1 MSESVDW
8 NQRAQKG
15 FLGSGIDP
23 ADRKGYK
30 NAYIDLLQKMA
41 LERVLELKGDETV
54 LDFGCGS
61 GRISYWVAPR
71 VKKVVGVEIT
81 PAMIDLAEIN
91 RTAPNVEFMLYDGTH
106 FPNLPYLF
114 DLILSVGVLQ
124 IMRGEVLKKAVSELT
139 KYLKSGGR
147 FCVIEQVSDNA
158 KVDRPKVQEYI
169 EAFKASRLECLHYY
183 SIRKGRWWL
192 LYFIRYGLIPKKWF
206 SRIAAWEMREGREF
220 KNEISYYRDFL
231 FVLRKA

>member
-1 MSESVDW
+1 MSKRVNWS
-8 NQRAQKG
+8 QRAREG
-15 FLGSGIDP
+15 FLASDIDP
-23 ADRKGYK
+23 ADRKGHK
-30 NAYIDLLQKMA
+30 NRYIDLLQKMA
-41 LERVLELKGDETV
+41 LEEILNLKGNETV

-61 GRISYWVAPR
+61 GRMAYWIAPR
-71 VKKVVGVEIT
+71 VEKVFGLEVT
-81 PAMIDLAEIN
+81 PEMIGLAEKN
-91 RTAPNVEFMLYDGTH
+91 RTASNVEFVLYDGAH

-124 IMRGEVLKKAVSELT
+124 ILRGEVLKEAVYELT

-147 FCVIEQVSDNA
+147 FCVIEQVSDNT

-169 EAFKASRLECLHYY
+169 EAFKASRLECLRYY

-206 SRIAAWEMREGREF
+206 PQIAAWELKEGREF
-220 KNEISYYRDFL
+220 KNKISYYRDFL